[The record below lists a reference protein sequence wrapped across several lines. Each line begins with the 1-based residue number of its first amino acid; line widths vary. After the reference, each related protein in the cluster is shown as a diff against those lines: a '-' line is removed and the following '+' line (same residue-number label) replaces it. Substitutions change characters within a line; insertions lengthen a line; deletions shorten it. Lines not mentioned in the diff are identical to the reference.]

1 MKIVKKTISLIISLL
16 FLLTMAVFSAT
27 AQETGEISGDE
38 TLFVLDKGA
47 ICVRYALLD
56 AGGNTVSGASYSLS
70 GDENLSEYAAIDDS
84 GMLYLDASAL
94 GKRFTITAKSGSV
107 TAQKT
112 VQVSHV
118 CYCTDFEDTEQIKAV
133 FGNRFDMELLQTEN
147 GNTYASFADTEAAMT
162 KLILPDFR
170 PQQYTITG
178 RESVRSM
185 VAQPGSKNVFKI
197 RYQNVQNDAFTSLFF
212 ERAGTMVN
220 WGMKCDQWSNGG
232 RIALGS
238 FEEFDSRYA
247 DRFCDFVITVNDSS
261 KINYTYDGVQV
272 YQNRSMYPADALK
285 DGAED
290 AGTVAYF
297 SLGGRMDDFKIFSG
311 TRASGAALP
320 NCIPD
325 TVYFTE
331 DCDEDAVLP
340 LDDAV
345 RIGSGSFSG
354 KISYTSDAVIENG
367 RLHIPKGNGDITVT
381 ARSDAYDLEQTYVIH
396 REIISSAEQNLAGGA
411 EKPFDRLTGRLFL
424 TFQTEEALSVD
435 LKMQGGSVP
444 LTASAPAES
453 AQGVIV
459 LDTLNKRYTAIFD
472 GKALAHNAA
481 LPAGGLTGLA
491 NRGGELK
498 NVSVS
503 TTRASE
509 PFALNPCI
517 DGVSAVGQELA
528 VQYVYYSPSGAAEKS
543 ADITWYAADSENGSY
558 TKVGSGKTWM
568 PEAEHANKYVKFEIV
583 VSDGV
588 LQSPVAVSDPLYI
601 EDIFTVTRSGDQLS
615 LEVQNYL
622 GVDAVYAAFM
632 FYSGGVL
639 QKTAMERVGFYGGNG
654 MLDADATGFDG
665 VSVVLLYTDTLKPVS
680 LPKALGNVPN
690 ASAAAGETDD
700 IYYKDGVLYL
710 LGQPNTMASVLIY
723 GHDTDEADPT
733 VCDRVVYTRDDILA
747 QVGKS
752 SISQKLYYVS
762 GCMLDGT
769 GKAAL
774 RLPEAERGSYRV
786 ELILKSGKGFKK
798 LIMVKPEEALAPQ
811 VMNYPGFCE
820 VYQLYSGKTETEAKA
835 VYAYY
840 SALSSNAKEKAA
852 DILESAGYDIC
863 EFDLAAMLVNYL
875 EGNTKDKTLSASLT
889 KRLDEKKISTEGL
902 RLMQYDADPKATG
915 EKAFSMPWKNA
926 EELIGNVDDIAIL
939 YGVAHV
945 KVYME
950 ADPFLKAL
958 DGTDYAQSK
967 YQSDICQTV
976 AGTLYSSLDALRKAV
991 NGYRVSEG
999 GSSSGSG
1006 SSGGGSSRRESGATI
1021 STPSM
1026 TAPTVRLDFSDV
1038 NTDFWASESIY
1049 YLKERGVV
1057 SGRPDGSFAPDD
1069 TITRAEFIKIL
1080 CEAFGLTGTEEVEFS
1095 DVAAD
1100 SWMHSYTAKAG
1111 GLGIIKGDDGRFM
1124 PNNQI
1129 TREDAAVLLYRVLQH
1144 KGITLQ
1150 MGSNDAF
1157 EDSKEISDY
1166 ALSEVLSLA
1175 AAKLINGMDG
1185 ASFCPRQSM
1194 TRAQCAQLVANTL
1207 RGYSL

>member
-16 FLLTMAVFSAT
+16 FLLTTAVFSVA
-27 AQETGEISGDE
+27 AQETGEILGDN

-47 ICVRYALLD
+47 ICVRYELLD
-56 AGGNTVSGASYSLS
+56 ASGNGVSDAVFSLS
-70 GDENLSEYAAIDDS
+70 GDEDVSDYATVTDT
-84 GMLYLDASAL
+84 GMLYVDASAL
-94 GKRFTITAKSGSV
+94 GKRFTLTAESGGV

-112 VQVSHV
+112 VQVSNI
-118 CYCTDFEDTEQIKAV
+118 CYCTDFEDAEQVKSI
-133 FGNRFDMELLQTEN
+133 FGSDFNTELLQTEN
-147 GNTYASFADTEAAMT
+147 GNTYASFADTDAAMT
-162 KLILPDFR
+162 KLAVPDFKPR
-170 PQQYTITG
+170 HYTITG
-178 RESVRSM
+178 RESVQSM
-185 VAQPGSKNVFKI
+185 AAQEKAKDFFKI
-197 RYQNVQNDAFTSLFF
+197 HYQNVNDAYTLLFF
-212 ERAGTMVN
+212 EREATKVN
-220 WGMKCDQWSNGG
+220 WGIKSNQWSNGG
-232 RIALGS
+232 RMLIGS
-238 FEEFDSRYA
+238 FAEFDARYA
-247 DRFCDFVITVNDSS
+247 DRFCDFTITVQDSS
-261 KINYTYDGVQV
+261 QLDYTYDGFQV
-272 YQNRSMYPADALK
+272 YKNRSMYDGLK
-285 DGAED
+285 AGAED
-290 AGTVAYF
+290 AGAVAYF
-297 SLGGRMDDFKIFSG
+297 ALGGRMDDLKIFSG
-311 TRASGAALP
+311 TKASGASLP
-320 NCIPD
+320 TCIPD
-325 TVYFTE
+325 TVYFAE
-331 DCDEDAVLP
+331 DSDEDAILL

-345 RIGSGSFSG
+345 QIGGGSFSG
-354 KISYTSDAVIENG
+354 KIMYTSDAKIEDG
-367 RLHIPKGNGDITVT
+367 RLFIPKGSDDITVT
-381 ARSDAYDLEQTYVIH
+381 ARSEAYDLEQTYVIH
-396 REIISSAEQNLAGGA
+396 REIVSGAAQDLSSGETKTYDG
-411 EKPFDRLTGRLFL
+411 LTGRLLL
-424 TFQTEEALSVD
+424 TFQTEEALSAD
-435 LKMQGGSVP
+435 LKMQGGNIR
-444 LTASAPAES
+444 LTAPAPAQS
-453 AQGVIV
+453 AEAVIV
-459 LDTLNKRYTAIFD
+459 LDTLNRRYTAVFD
-472 GKALAHNAA
+472 GKALAQNAV
-481 LPAGGLTGLA
+481 LPTGNLIGLT
-491 NRGGELK
+491 NHGGELK
-498 NVSVS
+498 GLTVS
-503 TTRASE
+503 TTHAAA
-509 PFALNPCI
+509 PFALTPMI
-517 DGVSAVGQELA
+517 EGVNAVGQELA

-558 TKVGSGKTWM
+558 EKVGSGKTFV
-568 PEAEHANKYVKFEIV
+568 PESRHAEKYLKYEIV
-583 VSDGV
+583 VSDG
-588 LQSPVAVSDPLYI
+588 LMQSPVAVSAPLYI
-601 EDIFTVTRSGDQLS
+601 EDIFTLTRTGDQLS
-615 LEVQNYL
+615 LEVLNCL

-654 MLDADATGFDG
+654 MLDTDAAGFDG

-762 GCMLDGT
+762 GCMLDGA

-774 RLPEAERGSYRV
+774 RLPNVERGSYRV
-786 ELILKSGKGFKK
+786 ELILKSGKALKK

-958 DGTDYAQSK
+958 DGTNYAQSK
-967 YQSDICQTV
+967 YQSDICQKV

-991 NGYRVSEG
+991 NGYRASEG

-1021 STPSM
+1021 STPSVA
-1026 TAPTVRLDFSDV
+1026 APTVRLDFSDV

-1057 SGRPDGSFAPDD
+1057 GGRPDGSFAPDD

-1111 GLGIIKGDDGRFM
+1111 GLGIIKGDEGRFM

-1150 MGSNDAF
+1150 MGGNDAF